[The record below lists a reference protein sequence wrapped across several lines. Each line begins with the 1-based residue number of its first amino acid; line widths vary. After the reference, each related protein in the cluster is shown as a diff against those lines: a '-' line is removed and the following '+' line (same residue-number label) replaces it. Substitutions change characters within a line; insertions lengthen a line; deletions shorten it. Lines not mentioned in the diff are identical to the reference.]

1 MSRGLTGVLYDR
13 NGNRKTGAKQTA
25 IRIALFPIRIVV
37 EAIIFPIRFF
47 QFIDNLGPLPEHLR

>member
-25 IRIALFPIRIVV
+25 IWIALFPIRLAV
-37 EAIIFPIRFF
+37 EAVILPVRLF
-47 QFIDNLGPLPEHLR
+47 QFVHDLGPLTGHKN

>member
-25 IRIALFPIRIVV
+25 IWILLFPIRLAV
-37 EAIIFPIRFF
+37 EAIILPVRIY
-47 QFIDNLGPLPEHLR
+47 QFIDRAGPLTGHHS